1 MFFCFLSSF
10 FGGVSLCS
18 GKSLCML
25 LVTRGKKERKCR
37 MCIFPARLFLL
48 FLFFFLPRRSLFVCY
63 LIIIFIIRISWRAVY
78 SQFQLFLSS
87 KSFRFASFYI
97 NFGSLL
103 SCNLP
108 FRPCCV
114 LSYLRLLCSPCC
126 NLLPVSLFFSLNL
139 THHLRS

>member
-48 FLFFFLPRRSLFVCY
+48 FFSFFFFLA
-63 LIIIFIIRISWRAVY
+63 AVY
-78 SQFQLFLSS
+78 SYAILLLFLLFVFHGAQFIHNFNSFFQAS
-87 KSFRFASFYI
+87 LSALLLFISTSVFFYPVISPSALVVFFHIFDFYVPHAVISFRFPYSFPSI
-97 NFGSLL
+97 
-103 SCNLP
+103 
-108 FRPCCV
+108 
-114 LSYLRLLCSPCC
+114 
-126 NLLPVSLFFSLNL
+126 
-139 THHLRS
+139 